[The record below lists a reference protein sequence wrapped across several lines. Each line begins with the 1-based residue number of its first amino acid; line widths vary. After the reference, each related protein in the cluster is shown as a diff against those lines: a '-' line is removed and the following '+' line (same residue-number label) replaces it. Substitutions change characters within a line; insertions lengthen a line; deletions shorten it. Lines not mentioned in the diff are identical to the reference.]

1 MSCARMPRLAFAI
14 AITIVLG
21 AGIPA
26 AAADE
31 IKIGGTG
38 TALGTMRLL
47 ADAFAKQAPDVKVT
61 VMPGLGSGG
70 GIRAVVKG
78 AIDLGLSSR
87 ALTEDERNLGAT
99 LIEYGRTPFVFA
111 VASKSKVT
119 AVTLDQLAA
128 IYAGKMLNWPDGSPI
143 RIVLRPVSDIDT
155 SQIKNMSPDIARA
168 LSDAEKRPGVTFAIT
183 DQDAADRIGS
193 VPGLIGATTL
203 ALIASEKR
211 DLRALTLNGVEPT
224 IKNAVAG
231 AYPHFKPMSF
241 VTGAKPSAAAQRFIA
256 FVQSPA
262 GREILARTGHWVL

>member
-26 AAADE
+26 LAADE
-31 IKIGGTG
+31 IRIGGTG

-78 AIDLGLSSR
+78 AIDLGVSSR
-87 ALTEDERNLGAT
+87 TLTEDERNLGAT
-99 LIEYGRTPFVFA
+99 QIEYGRTPFVFA

-128 IYAGKMLNWPDGSPI
+128 IYAGKMLNWPDGSLI
-143 RIVLRPVSDIDT
+143 RIVLRPVSDFDT
-155 SQIKNMSPDIARA
+155 SLIKSMSPDIARA
-168 LSDAEKRPGVTFAIT
+168 LSEAEKRPGVTFAIT

-231 AYPHFKPMSF
+231 AYPYFKLMFF